1 MAKVLSKLISK
12 PDLIISSYAKR
23 ALTTAEFFA
32 EEFNYNKDKIQ
43 VEEQLY
49 MCSPQTILDLLKSLD
64 NNLNTVLL
72 FGHNP
77 ELTSFCNKINNHSID
92 NMPTCGMYG
101 MKFETNKWNE
111 INFGKGKFEFFEY
124 PKKHLQ

>member
-12 PDLIISSYAKR
+12 PNLIVSSYAVR
-23 ALTTAEFFA
+23 ALTTAKFFA
-32 EEFNYNKDKIQ
+32 DEFDYKKENIQ

-49 MCSPQTILDLLKSLD
+49 MCSPQTIIDLLKGFD
-64 NNLNTVLL
+64 NEVKTILL

-77 ELTSFCNKINNHSID
+77 ELTEFCNKINNHAID

-101 MKFETNKWNE
+101 VKFDIESWNE
-111 INFGKGKFEFFEY
+111 VDFGKGKFKFFEY
-124 PKKHLQ
+124 PKKYLK